1 MPLIANLLKPFAKSV
16 LTLLGLTIAA
26 AAKDAANHKRMFRS
40 GNATLIISIEEMTD
54 IVKIVNSLENFG
66 LLIKGVSEN
75 IKNEAKEIKRQDFSV
90 CYQKR

>member
-1 MPLIANLLKPFAKSV
+1 
-16 LTLLGLTIAA
+16 
-26 AAKDAANHKRMFRS
+26 
-40 GNATLIISIEEMTD
+40 MTD
-54 IVKIVNSLENFG
+54 NVKIVNSLENFG